1 MERFRKP
8 STVHTVRGFESHILR
23 HIYKEVD
30 RLVYITGD
38 THADWTRFG
47 VKEFP
52 EQRKMTR
59 DDYIVVTGDFG
70 LWHDTKKERWWFDW
84 FSERNFTVLFVDGN
98 HSNFDRLYSDEFSVV
113 DFHGGKAH
121 KIRENL
127 YHLMRGYVFEFC
139 GKKFFTFGGASSHD
153 IQDGIL
159 DPADFESEEE
169 FKKVYREWYNDYKM
183 FRVNHVSWWEQEL
196 PSEEEMQ
203 RGIDSLQ
210 NHNYDVDFV
219 VSHCLPQSVA
229 SMLGFYGS
237 DRLTKYFDSLLD
249 RGLKF
254 KRWYSGH
261 YHICKDIDQYTILY
275 EKIERIV

>member
-1 MERFRKP
+1 M
-8 STVHTVRGFESHILR
+8 
-23 HIYKEVD
+23 
-30 RLVYITGD
+30 VYITGD

-52 EQRKMTR
+52 EQREMAR
-59 DDYIVVTGDFG
+59 DDYIIVTGDFG

-98 HSNFDRLYSDEFSVV
+98 HSNFDRLYSDEFPIV

-169 FKKVYREWYNDYKM
+169 FKRVYREWYDDYKM
-183 FRVNHVSWWEQEL
+183 FRVNHVSWWAQEL

-203 RGIDSLQ
+203 RGVESLRA
-210 NHNYDVDFV
+210 YGDEVDFV
-219 VSHCLPQSVA
+219 VSHCLPQSIA
-229 SMLGFYGS
+229 SMLGFYNA
-237 DRLTKYFDSLLD
+237 DKLTKYFDKLLD
-249 RGLKF
+249 DGLKF
-254 KRWYSGH
+254 KRWYCGH
-261 YHICKDIDQYTILY
+261 FHICKDIDQYTILY